1 MGDHATLGDVLR
13 KFGPEA
19 FGTLGALV
27 GLSFIEKLTILAALV
42 ALACGIGFAVVG
54 APIITHYIDPPEE
67 IRYHVAGGAGLLLGI
82 SGFFL
87 AGAVAKTAES
97 LRHTLPEVLKKFLER
112 KAGG

>member
-27 GLSFIEKLTILAALV
+27 GLSFIEKLTILSAII
-42 ALACGIGFAVVG
+42 ALACGLGFAVIG
-54 APIITHYIDPPEE
+54 APIITHYIDPPTE
-67 IRYHVAGGAGLLLGI
+67 IEHHVAGGAGLILGI

-97 LRHTLPEVLKKFLER
+97 LRTTLPDVLKKFLDR